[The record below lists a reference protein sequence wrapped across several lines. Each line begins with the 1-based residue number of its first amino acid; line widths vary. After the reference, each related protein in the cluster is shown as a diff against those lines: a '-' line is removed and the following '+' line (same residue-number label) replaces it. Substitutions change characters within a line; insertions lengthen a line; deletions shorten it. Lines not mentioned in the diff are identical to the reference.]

1 MIEKIIS
8 VAIDGPSGAGKSTI
22 AKSAARRF
30 GLTYVDTGAIYRTV
44 GIAAYRAG
52 ISPVDVHGIS
62 GMLSKIQIELRH
74 DAGGQRMYLDG
85 EDVTERLRDH
95 EISRYAS
102 DVSAIP
108 QVREFLLE
116 MQRSLAREQSVI
128 MDGRDIGT
136 VVLPGATLK
145 VFLTADMEERALRR
159 HRELCAAGSDI
170 SYEQVLRDIESRDKN
185 DSGRQ
190 AAPLKAAEDS
200 VLVDTTDIT
209 LKESEELICALIAE
223 KLGI

>member
-1 MIEKIIS
+1 
-8 VAIDGPSGAGKSTI
+8 
-22 AKSAARRF
+22 
-30 GLTYVDTGAIYRTV
+30 
-44 GIAAYRAG
+44 
-52 ISPVDVHGIS
+52 
-62 GMLSKIQIELRH
+62 
-74 DAGGQRMYLDG
+74 MYLDG

-136 VVLPGATLK
+136 VVLPDATLK

-159 HRELCAAGSDI
+159 HRELCAVGSDI

-200 VLVDTTDIT
+200 ILVDTTDIT